1 MSSPAPMREQ
11 GVRHRVWPVLL
22 AAGIGLAILLA
33 LGTWQVKRLAWKEG
47 LIAAIDRAIAADPV
61 SLTDALAKPD
71 PDFTKVTVTG
81 AFSGPGLRRLAV
93 VNGGPGWEVV
103 QGFVTTDGARLLVS
117 RGLIP
122 EAAAIPQS
130 PAEVTTTGILR
141 RHGARGTYDGDNDV
155 AGNRWYWWDVPAMQQ
170 AVFGGQGLATPLVL
184 HLLPKA
190 DGTAGLTVEPPK
202 ADLRNNHLG
211 YAITWFGLAAALV
224 VVTGVFL
231 RRNAMAR

>member
-1 MSSPAPMREQ
+1 MREQ

-103 QGFVTTDGARLLVS
+103 QGFVEPALAD
-117 RGLIP
+117 
-122 EAAAIPQS
+122 AAVG
-130 PAEVTTTGILR
+130 E
-141 RHGARGTYDGDNDV
+141 
-155 AGNRWYWWDVPAMQQ
+155 
-170 AVFGGQGLATPLVL
+170 
-184 HLLPKA
+184 
-190 DGTAGLTVEPPK
+190 TVQFE
-202 ADLRNNHLG
+202 RLG
-211 YAITWFGLAAALV
+211 YFCADPDSRPGQPVFNRTLTLKDTWVKLQAKG
-224 VVTGVFL
+224 
-231 RRNAMAR
+231 RHDE